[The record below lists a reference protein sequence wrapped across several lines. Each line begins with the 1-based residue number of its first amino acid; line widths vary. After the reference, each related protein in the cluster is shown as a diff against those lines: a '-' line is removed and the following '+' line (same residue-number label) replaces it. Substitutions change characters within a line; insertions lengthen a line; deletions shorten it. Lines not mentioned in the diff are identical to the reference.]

1 MVRYHFKIDYNRL
14 RISTI
19 NPKQPLKQNK
29 TVIANKPSKE
39 IQRYKKTQLKKKKA
53 EKYQEKGT
61 KNRWVKQKTNCE
73 MMYLNSTVSVNTWTN
88 KQGFFG
94 PYSQANKQVN
104 FDLLSALNFK
114 KLCSERL
121 ET

>member
-39 IQRYKKTQLKKKKA
+39 IQRYKKTQLKKKK
-53 EKYQEKGT
+53 Q
-61 KNRWVKQKTNCE
+61 KNIKKREQKTD
-73 MMYLNSTVSVNTWTN
+73 
-88 KQGFFG
+88 G
-94 PYSQANKQVN
+94 
-104 FDLLSALNFK
+104 
-114 KLCSERL
+114 
-121 ET
+121 